1 MVTCIQVESEFHN
14 MLYGFVVVAIITWSF
29 SAILSV
35 LSTVQVPITSPVY
48 KILKNK

>member
-1 MVTCIQVESEFHN
+1 MVTCIQVESEFH

-48 KILKNK
+48 KMLKNK